1 MYKILEIIP
10 EKRSTYIKYYKKVQC
25 TECGTIKISTDSR
38 KELPKCIVCHT
49 TEKQQE
55 IVGKTI
61 GTFKVLSYQ
70 GRGKNDAFLYNTKC
84 IVCNKEAIKRKD
96 CIKQETICRG
106 CSGNN
111 VKPTIKAPRN
121 VLLGVYKT
129 NAKNRGYEFS
139 ITEAEFDVLINSN
152 CHYCGI
158 EPSVHKSEIKYNK
171 TDIEFLRNGIDRK
184 DSMIGYTKENT
195 VACCAMCNRMKMAF
209 HIDPWLK
216 QIARIYKNIIECSTT
231 IPEGSTSK
239 WMEMESISNKEM
251 MI

>member
-10 EKRSTYIKYYKKVQC
+10 ERRSTYIKYNKRVQC
-25 TECGTIKISTDSR
+25 AQCGTIKISTDSR

-61 GTFKVLSYQ
+61 GTFLVLSYY

-84 IVCNKEAIKRKD
+84 TVCNKEAIKRKD

-129 NAKNRGYEFS
+129 NAKLRNYEFT
-139 ITEAEFDVLINSN
+139 ITESEFDILINSK
-152 CHYCGI
+152 CYYCGAI
-158 EPSVHKSEIKYNK
+158 PSIHKSEMRYNK
-171 TDIEFLRNGIDRK
+171 TKVEFLRNGIDRK
-184 DSMIGYTKENT
+184 DSSKGYTSENSVT
-195 VACCAMCNRMKMAF
+195 CCAMCNRMKMAF
-209 HIDPWLK
+209 HIDEWLI
-216 QIARIYKNIIECSTT
+216 QITRIYKNIIECSTT
-231 IPEGSTSK
+231 IPQGSTLK
-239 WMEMESISNKEM
+239 
-251 MI
+251 